1 MGATPDRISRAYAR
15 SYRIEGS
22 PPGLDRFE
30 ADDRAAL
37 RTEGRRLV
45 AVLLA
50 YLDATRPAEQER
62 WEAEATALIG
72 TTATR
77 LADAG
82 ATTSEV
88 VEIYLHARQP
98 LLTELGALGRRRAL
112 EATQLA
118 ALFERAVA
126 LLDRLLLHLVA
137 THAHAVGIHQ

>member
-1 MGATPDRISRAYAR
+1 M
-15 SYRIEGS
+15 
-22 PPGLDRFE
+22 
-30 ADDRAAL
+30 
-37 RTEGRRLV
+37 

-50 YLDATRPAEQER
+50 YLDAARPADQER
-62 WEAEATALIG
+62 WEAEAKALIG

-88 VEIYLHARQP
+88 IEIYLRARQP
-98 LLTELGALGRRRAL
+98 LLAELGALGRRRAL

-137 THAHAVGIHQ
+137 THAHAVATTPVAEVNR